1 MEKTVERVAA
11 WLRGVRR
18 RHAERK
24 KAAAECRMVM
34 AARRMVQ
41 VREFDGEV
49 FVCMD
54 GVPVLPVDGLKWDLP
69 TVLGVS
75 REAYIKFKS
84 EELRMKNYGR

>member
-18 RHAERK
+18 RRVERK

-34 AARRMVQ
+34 DARRMVQ
-41 VREFDGEV
+41 VREFGGEV

-54 GVPVLPVDGLKWDLP
+54 GVPMLPVDGLKWDLP
-69 TVLGVS
+69 TVLDVS
-75 REAYIKFKS
+75 REAYIKYRK
-84 EELRMKNYGR
+84 EECGNGR